1 MFWLTPLS
9 YKIIWLIMNDYHNK
23 LKDRLENLKAVE
35 SSEDSTDNIGSVLPN
50 KKVWKKSLKY
60 VDELGVKDPNKRLEL
75 ALMIYNSHFQKD
87 LYRAVSRINNNVI
100 FFFWAMFGIWI
111 VLALWIL
118 GVGIFNAI

>member
-1 MFWLTPLS
+1 
-9 YKIIWLIMNDYHNK
+9 MNDYHNK

-60 VDELGVKDPNKRLEL
+60 VDELGVKDPNKRIEL
-75 ALMIYNSHFQKD
+75 ALMIYNSRFQKD

-118 GVGIFNAI
+118 GVGIFSAI